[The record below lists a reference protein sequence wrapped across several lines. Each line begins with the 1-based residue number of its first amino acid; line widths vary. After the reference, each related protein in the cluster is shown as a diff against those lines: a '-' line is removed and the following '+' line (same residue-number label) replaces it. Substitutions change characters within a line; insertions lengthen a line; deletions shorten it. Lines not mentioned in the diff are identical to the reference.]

1 MFSDAEKR
9 RQYTEVK
16 KKQQNFMAPFYSHFV
31 ESTLEPPS
39 GFEHGTPGLEIQ
51 HLNHEAIAPW
61 TMVTTIASFRAA
73 LFMKDALDRIGNEK
87 SWWLP
92 VS

>member
-39 GFEHGTPGLEIQ
+39 GFEHGTPDWKSSALTTRP
-51 HLNHEAIAPW
+51 LLHEQW
-61 TMVTTIASFRAA
+61 
-73 LFMKDALDRIGNEK
+73 
-87 SWWLP
+87 
-92 VS
+92 